1 MPTLEDKRT
10 HAAQL
15 YLMAADAF
23 ARGDRLRAKLFVAKA
38 NQYADE
44 ATALAEA
51 QTIAQQQQRT
61 ETETAGKL
69 GVG

>member
-1 MPTLEDKRT
+1 
-10 HAAQL
+10 
-15 YLMAADAF
+15 MAADAF
-23 ARGDRLRAKLFVAKA
+23 ARGDRLRAELFVAKA

-44 ATALAEA
+44 AAALAEA
-51 QTIAQQQQRT
+51 QTIVQQQLRT